1 MSSEY
6 GLPKRSHLVHKPI
19 EPRNLSAKLRNVD
32 YSDDVH
38 WLWQLKYDGCN
49 MMVVVCEGKGT
60 AFSRTGEVVKS
71 CQHIVEALEALPH
84 THIVWFGEAYS
95 RDLPHS
101 EINGMFRKQSPQP
114 ALGFVIFD
122 SVPLSCF
129 EHGSCD
135 IGYQSRLTWTEE
147 QVMRYKP
154 SHCSVAHTFAPSR
167 IESTESLINHM
178 RDTCELPFELDGYV
192 AKRKGGLWIAGAGK
206 GGEQIKVKDHL
217 SLDLRCV
224 GLVEGK
230 GKFSGMVGAVQVE
243 YNGQVL
249 EVGGGKLTDEE
260 RREYWKLRDTI
271 GFGLIGKIVEVHAL
285 ASSTHGKLREP
296 RFIRVRHDKQEPDA

>member
-1 MSSEY
+1 MTSEY
-6 GLPKRSHLVHKPI
+6 VLPKRSHLVHKPI
-19 EPRNLSAKLRNVD
+19 EPRNLSAKLRNAD
-32 YSDDVH
+32 ISDDVH

-60 AFSRTGEVVKS
+60 AYSRTGEVVKS
-71 CQHIVEALEALPH
+71 CQHIVEALEALPP
-84 THIVWFGEAYS
+84 THYVWFGEAYS

-114 ALGFVIFD
+114 ELDFVIFD
-122 SVPLSCF
+122 GVPLEDF
-129 EHGSCD
+129 ERGSCD
-135 IGYQSRLTWTEE
+135 VGYQSRLNWIDD

-154 SHCSVAHTFAPSR
+154 AHCSVAHTFAPSR

-178 RDTCELPFELDGYV
+178 RTTCELPFELDGYV
-192 AKRKGGLWIAGAGK
+192 AKRKDGLWIAGAGK
-206 GGEQIKVKDHL
+206 GGEQVKVKDHL

-230 GKFSGMVGAVQVE
+230 GKFTGMVGAIKVE
-243 YNGQVL
+243 YKGQVL
-249 EVGGGKLTDEE
+249 EVGGGKLTDFE
-260 RREYWKLRDTI
+260 RQAIWNEPAM
-271 GFGLIGKIVEVHAL
+271 LIGKIVEIHAL

>member
-6 GLPKRSHLVHKPI
+6 VLPKRTHMVHKPI
-19 EPRNLSAKLRNVD
+19 EPRNLSAKLRNVN

-60 AFSRTGEVVKS
+60 AYSRTGEVVKS
-71 CQHIVEALEALPH
+71 CPHIVEALEALPH
-84 THIVWFGEAYS
+84 THYVWFGEAYS
-95 RDLPHS
+95 RALPHS
-101 EINGMFRKQSPQP
+101 EINGMFRTQSPQP
-114 ALGFVIFD
+114 ELDFVIFD
-122 SVPLSCF
+122 GVPLADF
-129 EHGSCD
+129 ERGSCD
-135 IGYQSRLTWTEE
+135 VGYQSRLYWIDE

-154 SHCSVAHTFAPSR
+154 AHCSVAHTFAPSR
-167 IESTESLINHM
+167 IESTESLIKHM
-178 RDTCELPFELDGYV
+178 RTTCELPFELDGYV
-192 AKRKGGLWIAGAGK
+192 AKRKDGKWTAGAGK
-206 GGEQIKVKDHL
+206 GGEQVKVKGHL

-230 GKFSGMVGAVQVE
+230 GKFTGMVGAVKVE
-243 YNGQVL
+243 YKGQVL
-249 EVGGGKLTDEE
+249 EVGGGKLTDFE
-260 RREYWKLRDTI
+260 RQAIWNEPAMLV
-271 GFGLIGKIVEVHAL
+271 GKIVEIHAL